1 MRKHVLKQMMMALLM
16 ALVVPCVNAQVQVGD
31 ILCKGNKVVK
41 PADYDAK
48 NHTAIGVVFY
58 VDDSGEHGTAV
69 ALENDGLFA
78 WGGCGVDT
86 DLDNYS
92 NRGSAARDIDGFNNT
107 NTILEK
113 GKDYP
118 AFAAVDFEN
127 GWYLPA
133 IGQLKRLYSKLDKV
147 DESLS
152 AVGGTPFS
160 NNGEWEYW
168 SSTENYIC
176 NAWFIDSFG
185 KLHYKDY
192 SFNGNKDDRR
202 FVRAVR
208 NF

>member
-1 MRKHVLKQMMMALLM
+1 MVI
-16 ALVVPCVNAQVQVGD
+16 PIEGGYD
-31 ILCKGNKVVK
+31 I
-41 PADYDAK
+41 P
-48 NHTAIGVVFY
+48 F
-58 VDDSGEHGTAV
+58 
-69 ALENDGLFA
+69 
-78 WGGCGVDT
+78 
-86 DLDNYS
+86 
-92 NRGSAARDIDGFNNT
+92 
-107 NTILEK
+107 
-113 GKDYP
+113 P
-118 AFAAVDFEN
+118 AFDSLDFEN

-192 SFNGNKDDRR
+192 SFNGDKDGRR
-202 FVRAVR
+202 FVRGVKD
-208 NF
+208 F